1 MGRFEDPAW
10 SSQDMHSGKRA
21 HQCPGPRGP
30 IYVVGFCFGPNDIML
45 SRTIMLNSS
54 QKKTNLNIEQQF
66 KCFINRGNSGENDG
80 VIGSFGG

>member
-10 SSQDMHSGKRA
+10 SPQDMHSGKRA
-21 HQCPGPRGP
+21 RQCPGPRGP

-54 QKKTNLNIEQQF
+54 QKKKKTELSIEQQF
-66 KCFINRGNSGENDG
+66 KCFC
-80 VIGSFGG
+80 